1 MTAKVYARKADNND
15 KSGKNIIHSTS
26 WVVHPA
32 KPGKVCVV
40 IDCSAEYR
48 GTSLNNQLISGPD
61 LTNQV
66 VGVLT
71 TFREKQVIFNADV
84 DAMFH
89 QVSVPEDQ
97 RSLLRFWWWEN
108 RDTRNPIK
116 DHEMFVIYFKAL
128 RRTSVDNGEEFGTD
142 AARTLRKI
150 CIDDML
156 SSRETGQAADLI
168 HQISNTCKAGEFNST
183 KFINNKTDVM
193 KSAPEEHCR
202 KNINIKELES

>member
-1 MTAKVYARKADNND
+1 MKCKTFIADMIAKVYARKADNND

-26 WVVHPA
+26 CVVHPA

-116 DHEMFVIYFKAL
+116 DHEMFVIYLVVFYL
-128 RRTSVDNGEEFGTD
+128 QGFETNF
-142 AARTLRKI
+142 
-150 CIDDML
+150 
-156 SSRETGQAADLI
+156 SR
-168 HQISNTCKAGEFNST
+168 
-183 KFINNKTDVM
+183 
-193 KSAPEEHCR
+193 
-202 KNINIKELES
+202 